1 MTSLRCLTFVALAWL
16 GACDGGKT
24 TTGIP
29 ASSDVLWSTPSPLKP
44 TGSLINDVAATD
56 ALYFVGGALELAA
69 LHFSDGTVAWKRG
82 DVTSRPPLPVGD
94 SLLVVLSAGES
105 FGLRQHDGATLWRAT
120 VPGTSGTVVPVLV
133 GRYGI
138 FADYDGDLYAADV
151 YTGTIKKLAGIRD
164 LTASDGQVWGLAARG
179 DTVLVLSQ
187 RATVINGQLSLW
199 LSRVLPASG
208 IVVSSVEVPSP
219 PNTFATTN
227 PLLLSDSLLL
237 APLGGSVG
245 ALNLRT
251 NQWQWT
257 AGRANITSRIAMRDG
272 RVYAGTG
279 DGTILVYEVA
289 TGGLIRRLPMKVAGV
304 SDLFPCREGIVFT
317 AGAVYRVSEQGGA
330 GLQTL
335 VALPSSGSFA
345 YSVWRTGVLGVS
357 SSGIDVAVRCT

>member
-1 MTSLRCLTFVALAWL
+1 MTTLRCLTFVALAWL

-29 ASSDVLWSTPSPLKP
+29 ATSDVLWSVQSPLKP

-69 LHFSDGTVAWKRG
+69 MHFSDGTVAWKRS

-105 FGLRQHDGATLWRAT
+105 FGLRQQDGATLWRAT
-120 VPGTSGTVVPVLV
+120 VPGTPTTVVPVLV
-133 GRYGI
+133 GRYGV
-138 FADYDGDLYAADV
+138 FANYDGDLYAADV
-151 YTGTIKKLAGIRD
+151 YTGAIRKLAGIGQ
-164 LTASDGQVWGLAARG
+164 LTAGEGQVWGLAARG

-187 RATVINGQLSLW
+187 RATVANGRLSLW
-199 LSRVLPASG
+199 LARVLPASG
-208 IVVSSVEVPSP
+208 TVVSSVEVPSP
-219 PNTFATTN
+219 PNTFATTY
-227 PLLLSDSLLL
+227 PLLLSDSLLVATL
-237 APLGGSVG
+237 AGSVG
-245 ALNLRT
+245 AINLRT

-257 AGRANITSRIAMRDG
+257 AGRANISSRVVIRDG

-279 DGTILVYEVA
+279 DGTLLVYDVV
-289 TGGLIRRLPMKVAGV
+289 TGGVVRRMPLNLASVA
-304 SDLFPCREGIVFT
+304 DLFPCREGIVFT
-317 AGAVYRVSEQGGA
+317 SGAVYRVSEQSGA
-330 GLQTL
+330 GVQTL
-335 VALPSSGSFA
+335 VAHPSTGSFA

>member
-1 MTSLRCLTFVALAWL
+1 MTTLRCLTFVALAWL
-16 GACDGGKT
+16 GACDAAKT
-24 TTGIP
+24 TTGLP
-29 ASSDVLWSTPSPLKP
+29 VSSDVLWSMPSPLKP
-44 TGSLINDVAATD
+44 TASLINDVAATD

-69 LHFSDGTVAWKRG
+69 LHFSDGTVAWKRS

-133 GRYGI
+133 GRYGV
-138 FADYDGDLYAADV
+138 FANYDGDLYAADV
-151 YTGTIKKLAGIRD
+151 YTGANRKLAGISD
-164 LTASDGQVWGLAARG
+164 LTAGDGQVWGLAARG

-199 LSRVLPASG
+199 LARVLPASG
-208 IVVSSVEVPSP
+208 TLVSSVEVPSP
-219 PNTFATTN
+219 PSTFATTK
-227 PLLLSDSLLL
+227 PLIISDSLLL
-237 APLGGSVG
+237 APLSGSVG

-257 AGRANITSRIAMRDG
+257 AGRANVTSRIAIRDG

-279 DGTILVYEVA
+279 DGTLLVYDAA
-289 TGGLIRRLPMKVAGV
+289 TGGVVRRLPLNLAGV

-317 AGAVYRVSEQGGA
+317 AGAVYRVGEQGGA
-330 GLQTL
+330 GVQTL
-335 VALPSSGSFA
+335 VASPSSGGFVF
-345 YSVWRTGVLGVS
+345 SVRRTGVLGVS
-357 SSGIDVAVRCT
+357 STGIDVAVRCT